1 MYHDDT
7 YVSLSISVPK
17 SLRREIHERALSLRI
32 TRTDYVKALIIADL
46 SQGPEAPFSLT
57 YNPRPRTEAS
67 KVVNETHE
75 EASAAPKRRRR
86 GSRKAAQQVR

>member
-46 SQGPEAPFSLT
+46 SHGPDAPFSLT
-57 YNPRPRTEAS
+57 YNPRPRTEV
-67 KVVNETHE
+67 KQGPD
-75 EASAAPKRRRR
+75 EAAQEPPATVKRRRR
-86 GSRKAAQQVR
+86 SRKPAQAPG

>member
-17 SLRREIHERALSLRI
+17 SLREEIHERALSLRI

-46 SQGPEAPFSLT
+46 SHGPDAPFSLT
-57 YNPRPRTEAS
+57 YQPRPRTESSGAQP
-67 KVVNETHE
+67 
-75 EASAAPKRRRR
+75 AAAKRRRR
-86 GSRKAAQQVR
+86 SKKPVTVP